1 MARGVV
7 ALVAGRAKRQ
17 GADCPRARHWRAL
30 AASRAMRTHS
40 HVIRIGNRLLWLP
53 RGRGGGIDADV
64 VDGYTVAVEQ
74 TMLAPAVWARTTR
87 PRAIRLPLV
96 VLASHMASTGEI

>member
-17 GADCPRARHWRAL
+17 GADCPWARRAL
-30 AASRAMRTHS
+30 AASRAMRMHS
-40 HVIRIGNRLLWLP
+40 HVIRIGNRLLLLP
-53 RGRGGGIDADV
+53 RGRGGRIGADV